1 MWYERRKTLF
11 QENPDNCPIT
21 KNPNQEDKDEDQVGD
36 ACDNCPDV
44 FNMFQEVIKVN

>member
-1 MWYERRKTLF
+1 MI

-44 FNMFQEVIKVN
+44 FNMFQEVIKVY